1 MATLLPVVH
10 PKFLLLSLWT
20 LATLTEGPD
29 KVLSNDDKS
38 KSMSD
43 TVFMQHN
50 LPEVFDPRRY
60 GSVKAAQI
68 AAYDFMKG
76 RVSKNLKLRRVRQLW
91 EGRASRVDGEE
102 KDALRQAKIEEA
114 RNEYKALRGR
124 LASLEA
130 VLASVD
136 PDFAR
141 PALDAHRT
149 SQAGLGGSDR
159 PGNH

>member
-1 MATLLPVVH
+1 M
-10 PKFLLLSLWT
+10 LS
-20 LATLTEGPD
+20 
-29 KVLSNDDKS
+29 KDDKS
-38 KSMSD
+38 KSMND
-43 TVFMQHN
+43 TVFMQDN

-76 RVSKNLKLRRVRQLW
+76 RVQKNLKLRRIRQLW

-114 RNEYKALRGR
+114 RNEYKALRSR

-130 VLASVD
+130 ALAAVD
-136 PDFAR
+136 QDFYG
-141 PALDAHRT
+141 PQMDAYR
-149 SQAGLGGSDR
+149 SAASGVGQGDCPR
-159 PGNH
+159 NRD

>member
-1 MATLLPVVH
+1 MNATI
-10 PKFLLLSLWT
+10 
-20 LATLTEGPD
+20 AEGSD
-29 KVLSNDDKS
+29 KVLSKDDKS
-38 KSMSD
+38 KAMSD
-43 TVFMQHN
+43 TVFMQDN

-76 RVSKNLKLRRVRQLW
+76 RVNKKLKLRRIRQLW

-114 RNEYKALRGR
+114 RNEYKALRSR

-130 VLASVD
+130 ALAAVD
-136 PDFAR
+136 PDFHG
-141 PALDAHRT
+141 PQMDAYR
-149 SQAGLGGSDR
+149 SAAGRLGGGDC
-159 PGNH
+159 P

>member
-1 MATLLPVVH
+1 MA
-10 PKFLLLSLWT
+10 
-20 LATLTEGPD
+20 EGPD
-29 KVLSNDDKS
+29 KVLSKNDKS
-38 KSMSD
+38 ESMSD
-43 TVFMQHN
+43 TVFMQNN

-76 RVSKNLKLRRVRQLW
+76 RVQKKLKLRRIRQLW

-114 RNEYKALRGR
+114 RNEYKALRSR

-130 VLASVD
+130 ALAAAD
-136 PDFAR
+136 EDFPGTQMDAYR
-141 PALDAHRT
+141 PAPRGMGRDNRA
-149 SQAGLGGSDR
+149 
-159 PGNH
+159 